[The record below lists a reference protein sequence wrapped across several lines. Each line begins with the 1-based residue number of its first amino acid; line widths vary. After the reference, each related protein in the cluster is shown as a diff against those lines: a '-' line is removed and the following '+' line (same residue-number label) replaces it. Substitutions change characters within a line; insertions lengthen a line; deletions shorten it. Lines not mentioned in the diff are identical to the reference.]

1 MDGSAGLHASCLPW
15 LKKRDVAVVGS
26 DLATNVMPSQVKG
39 IVLPVHLVLIIGM
52 GVPIL
57 DNVDLEAT
65 AGGRPQSDAD
75 VRQSRPPAAGD
86 QIHLAHVDDVQKEP
100 LKNTYEV

>member
-26 DLATNVMPSQVKG
+26 DLATDVMPSQVKG
-39 IVLPVHLVLIIGM
+39 IVLPVHLVLIVGM

-57 DNVDLEAT
+57 DNLDLEAAAEVAAEQKRWEFLLT
-65 AGGRPQSDAD
+65 VAPLAVEGGTGSPVNPIA
-75 VRQSRPPAAGD
+75 VF
-86 QIHLAHVDDVQKEP
+86 
-100 LKNTYEV
+100 